1 MVKQFSILI
10 ICTVLRLAIDIIF
23 VTFTFIRMSDN
34 KKCDLMREDNVGLII
49 SGISQLLVE
58 SLITHFL
65 PIYIVLRLF
74 RISKKNVDLSESLL
88 AA

>member
-34 KKCDLMREDNVGLII
+34 KKCDLIREERVGLII
-49 SGISQLLVE
+49 SGISQLLV
-58 SLITHFL
+58 
-65 PIYIVLRLF
+65 
-74 RISKKNVDLSESLL
+74 
-88 AA
+88 